1 MCIKHGSTISRTL
14 LHTEHSM
21 YLYKI
26 VRHAA
31 DMHIMPS
38 MFARVLPLLCCPD
51 ILACLAHS
59 SLSHSQEG
67 ISWPRVYQMSNI
79 AYWLPKGL
87 EGRPLGQ
94 GRHLHARA
102 IAATHSC
109 LCLLAIPWPL

>member
-38 MFARVLPLLCCPD
+38 MFARVIHDQCYPCYVVLT
-51 ILACLAHS
+51 
-59 SLSHSQEG
+59 
-67 ISWPRVYQMSNI
+67 SWRAWHTQ
-79 AYWLPKGL
+79 AYLTAKKAYLGL
-87 EGRPLGQ
+87 ESIKCQILPTGYPK
-94 GRHLHARA
+94 A
-102 IAATHSC
+102 
-109 LCLLAIPWPL
+109 